1 MTETAQDFQKA
12 QLTVSDHQPEG
23 RGCRVWGMVLGPDA
37 RRAMTGCRDNT
48 AWVRDLSGSSPREKN
63 IQRRGRKPDTRVSAD
78 AALSLV
84 LPCYADPAPC

>member
-1 MTETAQDFQKA
+1 MGA
-12 QLTVSDHQPEG
+12 
-23 RGCRVWGMVLGPDA
+23 GPVGFV
-37 RRAMTGCRDNT
+37 T
-48 AWVRDLSGSSPREKN
+48 PRKN